1 MKDDSFSLTYE
12 GRFVEKFSFYSAK
25 IGANKGDFIVPN
37 QLSHNITLS
46 YSIMNGRYNFSFVCN
61 NITDERLYDNFSL
74 QKPGR
79 AFYGKV
85 RVVFGK

>member
-1 MKDDSFSLTYE
+1 MIPFLLPMKDALF
-12 GRFVEKFSFYSAK
+12 EKFSFYSAK
-25 IGANKGDFIVPN
+25 IGANKGDFMVPD

-46 YSIMNGRYNFSFVCN
+46 YSIRNGRYNFSFVCN